1 MSRLVYKGDTI
12 NNFGRHLPV
21 PYIERIEILNLDA
34 GEVTTDAVSSFEDGT
49 GTKLTLYVTL
59 MFNTDDDFDETAFKE
74 EIFSQLELNILL
86 LTGTDTIQTLQDS
99 KRELKNTIAVLKTAT
114 PTSPDL
120 QYRLHDL
127 NSSPDMIT
135 FTGDYDDDMNSVIRT
150 SNIIVELETT
160 RLENIQ
166 NLTVFVGTSVGDP
179 DNFADSSDVAY
190 AMNFSSLSYEHI
202 LKDYELATR
211 DQIAFFTL
219 DEEFYSGVP
228 LRSVNKR
235 YYKTEEFGPDDIKM
249 ELNGIMN
256 NYRKYV
262 DTDTE
267 LREAMQNIE
276 FIYARYGEETSF
288 LTELQRYSELFSNRD
303 VTTPTGNLYVNF
315 TTAIINANTLL
326 LEQPEVVKRLV
337 RTTKIRDLRPLQFT
351 GGYEISYNPDLTSD
365 DILYPDMLHT
375 NLAKYVDVA
384 GTEGE
389 GGDLYPPF
397 ETEVPLSPS
406 ELEAEFTAAL
416 EYQWARLDG
425 MKTGAFQ
432 ETWSELE
439 QRMRQGVFDKVDVAV
454 RSLRGTLKTQTDL
467 FFGSDAPFFVD
478 YDSRLEGVLDESIKL
493 FIGWGDNLSQVPT
506 LQFGLD
512 KAGLDEYFHNDGT
525 PKGDLFRL
533 HHGLYGDLGEQVGSI
548 DEGYP
553 DDSHEW
559 AAYGSVPGH
568 SDYSGATGFASQD
581 GRFWSYRDDHNIF
594 GAVVRTAQATRISD
608 DGSSASEIEGM
619 AYGIFDASF
628 QLFYYETTEGE
639 PLTFGSYPE
648 SEGYDE
654 DLREQAQNLNEPDW
668 PQVHAEACI
677 SGLLNAIPTPT
688 DEREWNAL
696 RSLRHDLM
704 FDRTADPFSLEPANT
719 SNWTNQE
726 PWWRDKTADYD
737 MDDPS
742 KRAEFAAD
750 LVDQME
756 ERLLYGTDQLGGL
769 LDRMTLR
776 LRTGGHSTAWPLP
789 DPSDASPTSP
799 WSGVDSY
806 VYGSGRRPCGANWYY
821 LNKVFAPEPIYDTC
835 DGPGNVAISLKE
847 MVLAPY
853 LEHWNTGW
861 KTTVRSVVENV
872 IELLHAYYGVE
883 LSTGRHKKLAETDIV
898 VQKYGWYF
906 FDMEKYIRHQSHLSR
921 FLDVSKLINHF
932 SFSKD
937 MLNYS
942 TRLAI
947 TRFQSTGAP
956 EVDMSSG
963 MLAINQPIILR
974 LTADV
979 SPASNVP
986 SFESMSL
993 KAIGD
998 YWHMKIPALD
1008 VASWKDFVVD
1018 RDGAMANET
1027 GADRSTVTSSDIYAY
1042 LMMRNFDFPHDTPIP
1057 DDYRLMAFNY
1067 NYFVDDDEAI
1077 DWSEGDDEEA
1087 SALVTIED
1095 NSIAVLFALGDYLRG
1110 VYKEFLTYYILAIE
1124 NCAFNSFDSVF
1135 NDFFSDYMNDLYAGR
1150 LEEAP
1155 WFKAPIVMSLY
1166 RDLFRNESR
1175 GDTFLIMED
1184 ARKRADNINPTTGY
1198 LEAVERF
1205 KSDLEEMVSEFEAI
1219 EARAAAAF
1227 EVSYSSYT
1235 PSWWPTWAGPPT
1247 FTTEVAPE
1255 LTVRQTYVFGRYQ
1268 FSLPSDSTKLGTIY
1282 GGVPSYDLSRPIID
1296 FVGNYQDVIIL
1307 PEDIVE

>member
-127 NSSPDMIT
+127 NSNPDMIT

-351 GGYEISYNPDLTSD
+351 GGYVTSYDPGLTSD

-384 GTEGE
+384 GTE

-416 EYQWARLDG
+416 EYQWARLDD

-454 RSLRGTLKTQTDL
+454 RSLRGSLHTRTDL

-478 YDSRLEGVLDESIKL
+478 YDTRLEGVLDESIKL
-493 FIGWGDNLSQVPT
+493 FIGWGDEISQVPT

-512 KAGLDEYFHNDGT
+512 KAGLDEYFRNDGT
-525 PKGDLFRL
+525 PKGDLLQL
-533 HHGLYGDLGEQVGSI
+533 HAGIYTTDVSYYRGSYYSEQIGS
-548 DEGYP
+548 EAVGYP
-553 DDSHEW
+553 DDGHEW
-559 AAYGSVPGH
+559 AHYPSVPGH
-568 SDYSGATGFASQD
+568 IGYSHDFGVSQD

-594 GAVVRTAQATRISD
+594 GAVVRTALATRISD

-619 AYGIFDASF
+619 AYGIYDNSF
-628 QLFYYETTEGE
+628 QFYYHEDD
-639 PLTFGSYPE
+639 
-648 SEGYDE
+648 EGYDE
-654 DLREQAQNLNEPDW
+654 ALNEQAQNLNDVDW
-668 PQVHAEACI
+668 PQMHAEACI

-704 FDRTADPFSLEPANT
+704 NVGGPFSLMGAST
-719 SNWTNQE
+719 VNWMNQE
-726 PWWRDKTADYD
+726 PWWRTKTAAYD

-742 KRAEFAAD
+742 ERANFAASI
-750 LVDQME
+750 VDQLE

-776 LRTGGHSTAWPLP
+776 LRTGGHSTAWSLP
-789 DPSDASPTSP
+789 DPSDASPTP
-799 WSGVDSY
+799 VDLVDSY

-821 LNKVFAPEPIYDTC
+821 LNKVFAPTPIYDTC

-1077 DWSEGDDEEA
+1077 QWSEEGIEEA

-1095 NSIAVLFALGDYLRG
+1095 NSLAVLFALGDYLRD
-1110 VYKEFLTYYILAIE
+1110 VYKEFLTYYLLAIE

-1135 NDFFSDYMNDLYAGR
+1135 NTFFSDYMNDLYAGR

-1155 WFKAPIVMSLY
+1155 WFKAPIVISLY
-1166 RDLFRNESR
+1166 RDLFRDEFS
-1175 GDTFLIMED
+1175 GDTFLIMEG

-1198 LEAVERF
+1198 LEAVNLF
-1205 KSDLEEMVSEFEAI
+1205 KSDLEDMVSEFEAI
-1219 EARAAAAF
+1219 EARAVAAS
-1227 EVSYSSYT
+1227 EPGWVLVSASGS
-1235 PSWWPTWAGPPT
+1235 PT

-1282 GGVPSYDLSRPIID
+1282 GNLRKYDLSRPIID
-1296 FVGNYQDVIIL
+1296 FVGNHEDVIML
-1307 PEDIVE
+1307 PTDIIE

>member
-166 NLTVFVGTSVGDP
+166 NLTVFIGTSVGDP

-351 GGYEISYNPDLTSD
+351 GGYVTSYDPGLTSD

-384 GTEGE
+384 GTE

-416 EYQWARLDG
+416 TAEWARLDG

-454 RSLRGTLKTQTDL
+454 RSLRGTLGTKNDL
-467 FFGSDAPFFVD
+467 FFGSDPPHFVS
-478 YDSRLEGVLDESIKL
+478 YDTRLEGVLDESIKL

-512 KAGLDEYFHNDGT
+512 KAGLDEYFRNNGT
-525 PKGDLFRL
+525 PKGALFNL
-533 HHGLYGDLGEQVGSI
+533 HAGLLPAPESRPGMDETNQIGYVGR
-548 DEGYP
+548 YP

-559 AAYGSVPGH
+559 AAYNYVPGH
-568 SDYSGATGFASQD
+568 AEYREGWGASQD

-594 GAVVRTAQATRISD
+594 GAVQRVATRTRISED
-608 DGSSASEIEGM
+608 EAAEDIEGL
-619 AYGIFDASF
+619 AYGIFDETF
-628 QLFYYETTEGE
+628 QQDYL
-639 PLTFGSYPE
+639 GSTA
-648 SEGYDE
+648 GYDE
-654 DLREQAQNLNEPDW
+654 DILEDARGLNDPRI
-668 PQVHAEACI
+668 PAIHAEACI
-677 SGLLNAIPTPT
+677 SGLLNAIPNPT
-688 DEREWNAL
+688 DKSEWNAL
-696 RSLRHDLM
+696 RSLQHDLM
-704 FDRTADPFSLEPANT
+704 FGSTSIPFSLEAANQV
-719 SNWTNQE
+719 NWMNQE
-726 PWWRDKTADYD
+726 PWWRIKTADYD
-737 MDDPS
+737 MDIYEERLD
-742 KRAEFAAD
+742 FAASI
-750 LVDQME
+750 VDQME

-776 LRTGGHSTAWPLP
+776 LRTGGHSTAWSLP
-789 DPSDASPTSP
+789 DPSDAEPTP
-799 WSGVDSY
+799 VVQVASY

-821 LNKVFAPEPIYDTC
+821 LNEVFSTTPIYDTC

-847 MVLAPY
+847 MVQAPY
-853 LEHWNTGW
+853 LEEWNVGGW
-861 KTTVRSVVENV
+861 KTTVRSVVENI
-872 IELLHAYYGVE
+872 IELLHAYYGVD
-883 LSTGRHKKLAETDIV
+883 LGTGLHRKLAKTDIV

-906 FDMEKYIRHQSHLSR
+906 FDMEKYIRYQSHLSR

-947 TRFQSTGAP
+947 TRFYSALNP
-956 EVDMSSG
+956 RFADPNYPM
-963 MLAINQPIILR
+963 ILR

-979 SPASNVP
+979 SPADNVP
-986 SFESMSL
+986 SFGKMSL
-993 KAIGD
+993 QATGD

-1008 VASWKDFVVD
+1008 VASWRDFVVD

-1027 GADRSTVTSSDIYAY
+1027 GPDRSTVTSSDIYAY

-1077 DWSEGDDEEA
+1077 QWSEEGIEEA

-1095 NSIAVLFALGDYLRG
+1095 NSLAVLFALGDYLRD
-1110 VYKEFLTYYILAIE
+1110 VYEEFLTYYLLAIE

-1135 NDFFSDYMNDLYAGR
+1135 NTFFSDYMNDLYAGR

-1155 WFKAPIVMSLY
+1155 WFKAPIVISLY
-1166 RDLFRNESR
+1166 RDLFRDEFS
-1175 GDTFLIMED
+1175 GDTFLIMEG

-1198 LEAVERF
+1198 LEAVNLF
-1205 KSDLEEMVSEFEAI
+1205 KSDLEDMVSEFEAI
-1219 EARAAAAF
+1219 EARAAAAVM
-1227 EVSYSSYT
+1227 VSYTSYT
-1235 PSWWPTWAGPPT
+1235 PSGTMWEMFGSPT

-1282 GGVPSYDLSRPIID
+1282 GNLRKYDLSRPIID
-1296 FVGNYQDVIIL
+1296 FVGNYQDVMTTL
-1307 PEDIVE
+1307 PDDI